1 MQFSGHVES
10 CGHDEIDLMYLI
22 LSVDHLEV
30 DVIWILVED
39 GGLIVVIDF
48 GVVEYKWFGVIDGGG
63 ESDGAN

>member
-1 MQFSGHVES
+1 M
-10 CGHDEIDLMYLI
+10 DLVLPVNI
-22 LSVDHLEV
+22 LQV
-30 DVIWILVED
+30 DVLCILVED